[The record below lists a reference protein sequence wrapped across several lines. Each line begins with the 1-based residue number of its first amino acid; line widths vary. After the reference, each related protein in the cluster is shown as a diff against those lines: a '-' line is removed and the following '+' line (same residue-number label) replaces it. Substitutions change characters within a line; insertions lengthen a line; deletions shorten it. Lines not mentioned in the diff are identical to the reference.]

1 MSADTLVAHSG
12 LACNTINNATT
23 TAKDESITRPPPV
36 LTRSQSLPATSTEAA
51 DTHAHAHAHALPEL
65 ARSSSLPSSI
75 ERSDTP
81 IDSDSAS
88 VWTIAWSNEMPGP
101 ATSKR
106 CGTRWIARLLPP
118 IMLALAGYATY
129 DVVVYC
135 CGMYCSFPQSLAKA
149 Y

>member
-12 LACNTINNATT
+12 LASNTIINATT
-23 TAKDESITRPPPV
+23 TAVKDESITRPPPV
-36 LTRSQSLPATSTEAA
+36 LTRSQSLSATSTEAI
-51 DTHAHAHAHALPEL
+51 DTHAHALPEL
-65 ARSSSLPSSI
+65 ARFSSLPISL

-135 CGMYCSFPQSLAKA
+135 CGMYCSFPQCLLKA
-149 Y
+149 C